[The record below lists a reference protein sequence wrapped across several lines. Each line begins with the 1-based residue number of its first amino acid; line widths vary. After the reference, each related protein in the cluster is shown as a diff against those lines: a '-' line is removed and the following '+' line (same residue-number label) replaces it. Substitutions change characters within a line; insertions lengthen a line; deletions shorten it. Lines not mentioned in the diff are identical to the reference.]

1 MPLGNKNVSDIN
13 PQLMIEVGLLE
24 IRGVP
29 SIAIE
34 TSMLTWDL
42 LNEKE
47 KFIFFIKGI
56 STNNTRS

>member
-1 MPLGNKNVSDIN
+1 MLLGNKNVSDIN

-29 SIAIE
+29 TIAIT

-47 KFIFFIKGI
+47 KYIFFIKGI
-56 STNNTRS
+56 STNNTKS